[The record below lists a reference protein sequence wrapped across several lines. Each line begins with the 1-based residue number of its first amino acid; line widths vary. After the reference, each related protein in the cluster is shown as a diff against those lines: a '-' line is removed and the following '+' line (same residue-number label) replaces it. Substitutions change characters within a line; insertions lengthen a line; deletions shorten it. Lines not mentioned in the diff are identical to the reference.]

1 MELSISLGLGGT
13 ASGLLLAA
21 QIVNTSGVNVGA
33 SDTTGFAEIGTGY
46 YSWNGTVA
54 DTQHGGIKFYEQ
66 SVPSRTLA
74 FMALDQADGQNV
86 YFAQIRH
93 VSDITNNSD
102 EFAVHWFKN
111 DQPVASGALTTPSIS
126 VYNTNTGAALLQHKS
141 MNYISTNLGAVRYN
155 QAPMVL
161 ASGEPYLI
169 TTSGVIDSA
178 LRVWSVFTGLDL
190 V

>member
-1 MELSISLGLGGT
+1 MELNISLGLGST

-33 SDTTGFAEIGTGY
+33 AVPTGFAEIGTGY
-46 YSWNGTVA
+46 YLWSGTVEES
-54 DTQHGGIKFYEQ
+54 QHGGIKFYEQ
-66 SVPSRTLA
+66 AVPSKTLA
-74 FMALDQADGQNV
+74 FAALDQADGQNV

-126 VYNTNTGAALLQHKS
+126 VYNTNTGAALFQHQS
-141 MNYISTNLGAVRYN
+141 MNYVSTNLGVVRYN
-155 QAPMVL
+155 KTPMVL
-161 ASGEPYLI
+161 ASGEPYFI
-169 TTSGVIDSA
+169 TTSGVIDSS
-178 LRVWSVFTGLDL
+178 LRVWSVLTGLD
-190 V
+190 VV